1 MTRLERLLTPS
12 AAVCCVCEHEL
23 SVQEL
28 EEFYVATEEELHD
41 EIYCRACMEQYFVL
55 CRECSGRYTVQG
67 ECRECKKS
75 EDPISN
81 KKE

>member
-28 EEFYVATEEELHD
+28 EEFYGATDEELHG
-41 EIYCRACMEQYFVL
+41 EAYCRTCMEQHLVL
-55 CRECSGRYTVQG
+55 CCECSGRYTVRG
-67 ECRECKKS
+67 ECRECRKW
-75 EDPISN
+75 EYQIQN
-81 KKE
+81 KE